1 MAAHKSTYD
10 IFFIVI
16 LYILYRVV
24 RGFVGSLSSRKPAS
38 SVRGGDVD
46 DMVQDPQ
53 CGTYIPRRD
62 AVQKMIQGRLHLFC
76 SEECAKQYELAMK
89 NDDTG

>member
-1 MAAHKSTYD
+1 MVRLI
-10 IFFIVI
+10 IFIIV

-24 RGFVGSLSSRKPAS
+24 RGFIRSISSQKPNS

-46 DMVQDPQ
+46 EMVQDPQ

-62 AVQKMIQGRLHLFC
+62 AVQKYIEGRPQLFC
-76 SEECAKQYELAMK
+76 SEECAKQYELAVKQDK
-89 NDDTG
+89 NAK